1 MSRLIAVPMCTAD
14 CVVFAGD
21 DFLARNV
28 CMPAVAGSLYCT
40 TGSLQVFDRL
50 VSRVAAAPSV
60 WLQRGQTHFLG
71 WLGFVFMQ
79 SMERV
84 GRVLYF
90 LSSILTNDGELNGNL
105 VMYTAGFIIP

>member
-1 MSRLIAVPMCTAD
+1 
-14 CVVFAGD
+14 
-21 DFLARNV
+21 
-28 CMPAVAGSLYCT
+28 MPAVAGSLCCT
-40 TGSLQVFDRL
+40 TGSLQAFDRL
-50 VSRVAAAPSV
+50 VSRTAATPSV

-71 WLGFVFMQ
+71 CLGFVFVQ

-90 LSSILTNDGELNGNL
+90 LSSILTKDGELDGNL